1 MISNIK
7 HTLVF
12 LMSCIIVTAYG
23 LAQDHFVVT
32 ISENG
37 TSSLVTIQNSVTTLD
52 AGDEVGIF
60 DANGLL
66 NDLDCLTPV
75 YGELLV
81 ASGVWTGS
89 QMDLTAIGSNDLCD
103 FGGFQQSGFIS
114 GNPIIIK
121 VWKAAEDVEYDATPT
136 LFMGSGNFD
145 GLFSVYNE
153 ITLDIPVFYNVVIN
167 EFFFRPNASDTP
179 DYVELFNNDVADV
192 DLTGWT
198 LNGMAISG
206 GTISANGYFLLAID
220 DPFFDVN
227 GMDYYA
233 GDNLPNSAML
243 DLGLGTSV
251 DDIVLALPSGAIHDV
266 VNYSNTLGWPT
277 GTANKGY
284 AAELRDPNFDNND
297 PASWASALETPI
309 SMYLYLDDGSEW
321 DFGSPLEE
329 NTVVPPEGEP
339 GCTDETACNYDPI
352 YTIDDGSCLY
362 LDCADECGGSAIV
375 DECGVCDGPG
385 IPVGECDCDGN
396 VLGCDDVCGS
406 GLIEDCFGECDG
418 TGMLDFAEVCCYEN
432 EMDCWGECFGP
443 GVSDPDGICCSG
455 ENLDCGGYCFGPN
468 VEDCFGD
475 CFGSGA
481 ENMGVEDPDGNCCY
495 EEDLDC
501 AGSCVN
507 GAIVDDCGVCGG
519 TNDCINYIPTVGL
532 EVDHEGGIAW
542 NVGLDGGGEPV
553 AVGHDIYW
561 GAAGIDVAYQYM
573 ASRDYLDPLSDT
585 GLHVS
590 GDIQG
595 FTNFQAALAGFG
607 FDPGLMTWSF
617 AYASLGG
624 DVEGVDWMYDPATT
638 TETRYYTGGTYEIAY
653 SGSPLFS
660 GLMPDITMTIQYHEL
675 GTPFDDQI
683 SALTSYFIP
692 TDASQDSGN
701 EIQDLAAAF
710 LIDVGD
716 FGVRF
721 TMDSFQP
728 AGQMEYLDTWRSGAY
743 FEAQVSAIEG
753 AQDFIGDPDCFGIIG
768 GDAVEDDC
776 GVCGGDNSSC
786 TDCAGVINGDS
797 YEDYCGIC
805 DNDPDNDSFW
815 FDSLNFGGAYDCS
828 GVCFGEA
835 VNDMCETCDTDLEND
850 CVQDCLDVWGGDAVY
865 DDCGICDGPGIPE
878 GDCDCDGNVLGCDD
892 VCGSGLV
899 DDECG
904 VCDGSGIPEGDC
916 DCFGSVDDC
925 LGECGGPAVYDE
937 CMVCDGDNS
946 SCADC
951 AGIPNGP
958 NVEDMCGA
966 CDDDAEND
974 CVEDCFGVWG
984 GTAEFDECDV
994 CDGDGIPEGDCDC
1007 DGNVLG
1013 CDDVCGSGLEFDEC
1027 DVCGGDGPPC
1037 GPWANPDPSAF
1048 EFNGAITAAV
1058 YFDDI
1063 PTGIDLDAVAV
1074 FYGDD
1079 IRGLSTGLYF
1089 PPLDIYEFMLT
1100 IYGDNTGS
1108 EILTFKFWDSTTNT
1122 IYDLEETVLFTGG
1135 MLLGDPM
1142 NPYTLNYHSVI
1153 YGCMD
1158 EEACNYYP
1166 DATEDDGTCEY
1177 GDTWYLD
1184 FDNDGF
1190 GDYYESYVAC
1200 TQPQGY
1206 VDNDGDCNDTYE
1218 NINPDSEEV
1227 CDGIDNDCDG
1237 EVDEGCE
1244 GCMDDMACNWDQYAT
1259 IDDGSCT
1266 YPEDENH
1273 DCEGNCIVE
1282 EDCFGECGGSAIEDE
1297 CGVCDGS
1304 GIPEGDCDCFG
1315 NVDDCLGGCGGSA
1328 IEDECGVC
1336 DGSGIPEGDCDCFGN
1351 VDDCLGECGG
1361 SAIEDEC
1368 GVCDGPG
1375 VPEGDCDCFGNVDDC
1390 LGECGGSAIDDEC
1403 GVCDG
1408 PGIPEGDCDCFGS
1421 VDDCLGECGG
1431 SAMPDECG
1439 VCDGPGIPEGDCDCD
1454 GNVEDC
1460 LGECGG
1466 PAIDDEC
1473 GVCDGPGI
1481 PEGDCDCFGN
1491 VDDCLGECGGSTMP
1505 DECGVC
1511 DGPGIPEGDCDCF
1524 GNVDDC
1530 LGECGGL
1537 AEYDGCGVCD
1547 GDGTSCIPDGFEF
1560 NQSTMQAFYFFVTA
1574 TISDL
1579 ELEVGADWIGI
1590 FNGPICVGAA
1600 AWDGEYT
1607 SVVAM
1612 GDDGYGM
1619 TDGYLNPGDTPT
1631 FVIYDGSADDFY
1643 DAEAFGVTPNL
1654 EFANLAQIFIDELAA
1669 ILTINF
1675 SLDLHAGANL
1685 ISFYVLP
1692 DDNSLTTV
1700 LDGCVDLVSGV
1711 IGEGTVA
1718 TPHPATPGAW
1728 IGNLDYF
1735 EATRGY
1741 WVLLD
1746 DDCTI
1751 TFDGWPTDPATIF
1764 DLHAGANLVSYPFAV
1779 SNMFTDA
1786 LPSDVLD
1793 LIIAIIG
1800 EGTVATPHPATPGE
1814 WIGNLD
1820 YLDGGKGY
1828 WYLLEDAVSFMYNSP
1843 MLSRSDFRVPIEN
1856 NLSGYEY
1863 VQSSEQAF
1871 YFVDGIQLND
1881 HVLSENDWLLAYNG
1895 NVLVGKARWQGE
1907 YTSIPV
1913 MGDNG
1918 TELSAGYCQAGDIPS
1933 FKLMKD
1939 FTGEVINL
1947 NGNIQTWESNGLYL
1961 TGLLDEAAFVPA
1973 SFVLNEVYPNP
1984 FNPTTTIS
1992 YSIPA
1997 QAEVQVMVF
2006 DIMGRQVAVL
2016 ANEVQSEGAHFVT
2029 FDASGYSSGMYFV
2042 KLISNGEI
2050 LSQKI
2055 MLMK

>member
-1 MISNIK
+1 MNLTPNAHQRIFCCSTHKDRRIKIKQNKNKEKQMISNIK

-32 ISENG
+32 IPETG

-66 NDLDCLTPV
+66 NNLDCDPPV

-103 FGGFQQSGFIS
+103 FGGFQQTGFIS
-114 GNPIIIK
+114 SNPIIIK

-206 GTISANGYFLLAID
+206 GTISAMGYFLLAID
-220 DPFFDVN
+220 DPFYDVDGN
-227 GMDYYA
+227 DYYA
-233 GDNLPNSAML
+233 GDNLPNSAMI
-243 DLGLGTSV
+243 DLGLGTTA
-251 DDIVLALPSGAIHDV
+251 DNIVLARPNGATQDV
-266 VNYSNTLGWPT
+266 VNYDGVAGWPT

-284 AAELRDPNFDNND
+284 AVELIDPDSDNND
-297 PASWASALETPI
+297 PASWASALETPV

-321 DFGSPLEE
+321 DFGSPLEQ
-329 NTVVPPEGEP
+329 NTVNGTP
-339 GCTDETACNYDPI
+339 GCTDAVACNYDPLA
-352 YTIDDGSCLY
+352 TIDDGTCTY
-362 LDCADECGGSAIV
+362 PEDANHDCAGNCIVDIDCAGVCGGSAAV

-385 IPVGECDCDGN
+385 IPLGECDCDGN

-406 GLIEDCFGECDG
+406 GLVDDECGICDG
-418 TGMLDFAEVCCYEN
+418 LGAVYECGC
-432 EMDCWGECFGP
+432 EDMADGACDC
-443 GVSDPDGICCSG
+443 
-455 ENLDCGGYCFGPN
+455 
-468 VEDCFGD
+468 
-475 CFGSGA
+475 
-481 ENMGVEDPDGNCCY
+481 DGNV
-495 EEDLDC
+495 L
-501 AGSCVN
+501 
-507 GAIVDDCGVCGG
+507 DDCGVCGG

-542 NVGLDGGGEPV
+542 NVGVDGGGEPV

-653 SGSPLFS
+653 SGSPMFS
-660 GLMPDITMTIQYHEL
+660 GPMPDITMSIQYHDL

-683 SALTSYFIP
+683 SALTGYFIP

-710 LIDVGD
+710 LTDVGE

-728 AGQMEYLDTWRSGAY
+728 AGQVEYADTWRSGAY

-753 AQDFIGDPDCFGIIG
+753 AQDFVGEPDCFGIID

-786 TDCAGVINGDS
+786 TDCAGVINGNS
-797 YEDYCGIC
+797 YEDYCFVC
-805 DNDPDNDSFW
+805 DDDPTNDSFW
-815 FDSLNFGGAYDCS
+815 FDSLNFGGAYDCDA
-828 GVCFGEA
+828 VCFGDSE
-835 VNDMCETCDTDLEND
+835 NDMCGTCDDDSDND
-850 CVQDCLDVWGGDAVY
+850 CVQDCLDVWGGSA
-865 DDCGICDGPGIPE
+865 E
-878 GDCDCDGNVLGCDD
+878 
-892 VCGSGLV
+892 
-899 DDECG
+899 
-904 VCDGSGIPEGDC
+904 
-916 DCFGSVDDC
+916 
-925 LGECGGPAVYDE
+925 YDE

-946 SCADC
+946 TCADC
-951 AGIPNGP
+951 AGVPNGP
-958 NVEDMCGA
+958 NYEDMCGT
-966 CDDDAEND
+966 CDDDPEND
-974 CVEDCFGVWG
+974 CEPPFG
-984 GTAEFDECDV
+984 
-994 CDGDGIPEGDCDC
+994 
-1007 DGNVLG
+1007 
-1013 CDDVCGSGLEFDEC
+1013 
-1027 DVCGGDGPPC
+1027 
-1037 GPWANPDPSAF
+1037 
-1048 EFNGAITAAV
+1048 
-1058 YFDDI
+1058 
-1063 PTGIDLDAVAV
+1063 
-1074 FYGDD
+1074 
-1079 IRGLSTGLYF
+1079 
-1089 PPLDIYEFMLT
+1089 
-1100 IYGDNTGS
+1100 
-1108 EILTFKFWDSTTNT
+1108 
-1122 IYDLEETVLFTGG
+1122 
-1135 MLLGDPM
+1135 
-1142 NPYTLNYHSVI
+1142 
-1153 YGCMD
+1153 
-1158 EEACNYYP
+1158 
-1166 DATEDDGTCEY
+1166 
-1177 GDTWYLD
+1177 
-1184 FDNDGF
+1184 
-1190 GDYYESYVAC
+1190 
-1200 TQPQGY
+1200 
-1206 VDNDGDCNDTYE
+1206 
-1218 NINPDSEEV
+1218 
-1227 CDGIDNDCDG
+1227 
-1237 EVDEGCE
+1237 
-1244 GCMDDMACNWDQYAT
+1244 
-1259 IDDGSCT
+1259 
-1266 YPEDENH
+1266 
-1273 DCEGNCIVE
+1273 
-1282 EDCFGECGGSAIEDE
+1282 
-1297 CGVCDGS
+1297 
-1304 GIPEGDCDCFG
+1304 
-1315 NVDDCLGGCGGSA
+1315 
-1328 IEDECGVC
+1328 
-1336 DGSGIPEGDCDCFGN
+1336 
-1351 VDDCLGECGG
+1351 
-1361 SAIEDEC
+1361 
-1368 GVCDGPG
+1368 
-1375 VPEGDCDCFGNVDDC
+1375 
-1390 LGECGGSAIDDEC
+1390 
-1403 GVCDG
+1403 
-1408 PGIPEGDCDCFGS
+1408 
-1421 VDDCLGECGG
+1421 
-1431 SAMPDECG
+1431 
-1439 VCDGPGIPEGDCDCD
+1439 
-1454 GNVEDC
+1454 
-1460 LGECGG
+1460 
-1466 PAIDDEC
+1466 
-1473 GVCDGPGI
+1473 
-1481 PEGDCDCFGN
+1481 
-1491 VDDCLGECGGSTMP
+1491 
-1505 DECGVC
+1505 
-1511 DGPGIPEGDCDCF
+1511 
-1524 GNVDDC
+1524 
-1530 LGECGGL
+1530 
-1537 AEYDGCGVCD
+1537 
-1547 GDGTSCIPDGFEF
+1547 F
-1560 NQSTMQAFYFFVTA
+1560 NQSTEQAFYFFTTA
-1574 TISDL
+1574 TIDGV
-1579 ELEVGADWIGI
+1579 ELEIGLDWIGI

-1631 FVIYDGSADDFY
+1631 FVIYDASADDFY

-1654 EFANLAQIFIDELAA
+1654 EFGNLAQIFVDELAA
-1669 ILTINF
+1669 VLTTTF
-1675 SLDLHAGANL
+1675 TLDLHAGANL
-1685 ISFYVLP
+1685 VSFYVLP
-1692 DDNSLTTV
+1692 DPPTLNNV
-1700 LDGCVDLVSGV
+1700 LDGCVDYVQGV

-1718 TPHPATPGAW
+1718 TPHPVIPGAW
-1728 IGNLDYF
+1728 IGNLDFF
-1735 EATRGY
+1735 EATSGY
-1741 WVLLD
+1741 WILLSEA
-1746 DDCTI
+1746 CTI
-1751 TFDGWPTDPATIF
+1751 TFDGWPVDAATTF
-1764 DLHAGANLVSYPFAV
+1764 GMHAGANLASYPFAV

-1800 EGTVATPHPATPGE
+1800 EGTVATPHPVTPGA

-1871 YFVDGIQLND
+1871 YFVDGVQLND

-1907 YTSIPV
+1907 YTSISV

-1947 NGNIQTWESNGLYL
+1947 SGNIQAWESNGLYL
-1961 TGLLDEAAFVPA
+1961 TGSLDEAAFVPA

>member
-32 ISENG
+32 IPETG

-66 NDLDCLTPV
+66 NNLDCDPPV

-103 FGGFQQSGFIS
+103 FGGFQQTGFIS
-114 GNPIIIK
+114 SNPIIIK

-206 GTISANGYFLLAID
+206 GTISAMGYFLLAID
-220 DPFFDVN
+220 DPFYDVDGN
-227 GMDYYA
+227 DYYA
-233 GDNLPNSAML
+233 GDNLPNSAMI
-243 DLGLGTSV
+243 DLGLGTTA
-251 DDIVLALPSGAIHDV
+251 DNIVLARPNGATQDV
-266 VNYSNTLGWPT
+266 VNYDGVAGWPT

-284 AAELRDPNFDNND
+284 AVELIDPDSDNND
-297 PASWASALETPI
+297 PASWASALETPV

-321 DFGSPLEE
+321 DFGSPLEQ
-329 NTVVPPEGEP
+329 NTVNGTP
-339 GCTDETACNYDPI
+339 GCTDAVACNYDPLA
-352 YTIDDGSCLY
+352 TIDDGTCTY
-362 LDCADECGGSAIV
+362 PEDANHDCAGNCIVDIDCAGVCGGSAAV

-385 IPVGECDCDGN
+385 IPLGECDCDGN

-406 GLIEDCFGECDG
+406 GLVDDECGICDG
-418 TGMLDFAEVCCYEN
+418 LGAVYECGC
-432 EMDCWGECFGP
+432 EDMADGACDC
-443 GVSDPDGICCSG
+443 
-455 ENLDCGGYCFGPN
+455 
-468 VEDCFGD
+468 
-475 CFGSGA
+475 
-481 ENMGVEDPDGNCCY
+481 DGNV
-495 EEDLDC
+495 L
-501 AGSCVN
+501 
-507 GAIVDDCGVCGG
+507 DDCGVCGG

-542 NVGLDGGGEPV
+542 NVGVDGGGEPV

-653 SGSPLFS
+653 SGSPMFS
-660 GLMPDITMTIQYHEL
+660 GPMPDITMSIQYHDL

-683 SALTSYFIP
+683 SALTGYFIP

-710 LIDVGD
+710 LTDVGE

-728 AGQMEYLDTWRSGAY
+728 AGQVEYADTWRSGAY

-753 AQDFIGDPDCFGIIG
+753 AQDFVGEPDCFGIID

-786 TDCAGVINGDS
+786 TDCAGVINGNS
-797 YEDYCGIC
+797 YEDYCFVC
-805 DNDPDNDSFW
+805 DDDPTNDSFW
-815 FDSLNFGGAYDCS
+815 FDSLNFGGAYDCDA
-828 GVCFGEA
+828 VCFGDSE
-835 VNDMCETCDTDLEND
+835 NDMCGTCDDDSDNDCVQDCLDVWGGTAEYDECMVCDGDNSTCADCAGVPNGPNEVDMCDVCDADPEND
-850 CVQDCLDVWGGDAVY
+850 CVQDCLDVWGGSA
-865 DDCGICDGPGIPE
+865 E
-878 GDCDCDGNVLGCDD
+878 
-892 VCGSGLV
+892 
-899 DDECG
+899 
-904 VCDGSGIPEGDC
+904 
-916 DCFGSVDDC
+916 
-925 LGECGGPAVYDE
+925 YDE

-946 SCADC
+946 TCADC
-951 AGIPNGP
+951 AGVPNGP
-958 NVEDMCGA
+958 NVVDMCET
-966 CDDDAEND
+966 CDADPEND

-1027 DVCGGDGPPC
+1027 NVCGGDGPPC

-1108 EILTFKFWDSTTNT
+1108 EMLTFKFWDSATDT
-1122 IYDLEETVLFTGG
+1122 IYDLEETVLFNGG

-1190 GDYYESYVAC
+1190 GDYYESIVAC

-1227 CDGIDNDCDG
+1227 CEGIDNDCDG

-1259 IDDGSCT
+1259 IDDDSCT

-1297 CGVCDGS
+1297 CGVCDGDNS
-1304 GIPEGDCDCFG
+1304 TCADCAGVPNGPNYEDNCGICDDDSLNDDIDMDCAGVCFG
-1315 NVDDCLGGCGGSA
+1315 MSYVDDCDVCDDIPDNDNACADCAGVPNGSNYEDNCGICDDDPLNDDIDMDCA
-1328 IEDECGVC
+1328 GVC
-1336 DGSGIPEGDCDCFGN
+1336 FGMSY
-1351 VDDCLGECGG
+1351 VDDC
-1361 SAIEDEC
+1361 D
-1368 GVCDGPG
+1368 VCDDNTENDNACADCAGIPNGPNYEDMCE
-1375 VPEGDCDCFGNVDDC
+1375 VCDDDTENDCVQDC
-1390 LGECGGSAIDDEC
+1390 LDVWGG
-1403 GVCDG
+1403 
-1408 PGIPEGDCDCFGS
+1408 
-1421 VDDCLGECGG
+1421 
-1431 SAMPDECG
+1431 
-1439 VCDGPGIPEGDCDCD
+1439 
-1454 GNVEDC
+1454 
-1460 LGECGG
+1460 
-1466 PAIDDEC
+1466 
-1473 GVCDGPGI
+1473 
-1481 PEGDCDCFGN
+1481 
-1491 VDDCLGECGGSTMP
+1491 T
-1505 DECGVC
+1505 
-1511 DGPGIPEGDCDCF
+1511 
-1524 GNVDDC
+1524 
-1530 LGECGGL
+1530 
-1537 AEYDGCGVCD
+1537 AEYDECMVCD
-1547 GDGTSCIPDGFEF
+1547 GDNSTCADCAGVPNGPNEVDMCDVCDADPENDCVQDCLDVWGGSAEYDECMVCDGDNSTCADCAGVPNGPNYEDMCGTCDDDPENDCEPPFGF
-1560 NQSTMQAFYFFVTA
+1560 NQSTEQAFYFFTTA
-1574 TISDL
+1574 TIDGV
-1579 ELEVGADWIGI
+1579 ELEIGLDWIGI

-1631 FVIYDGSADDFY
+1631 FVIYDASADDFY

-1654 EFANLAQIFIDELAA
+1654 EFGNLAQIFVDELAA
-1669 ILTINF
+1669 VLTTTF
-1675 SLDLHAGANL
+1675 TLDLHAGANL
-1685 ISFYVLP
+1685 VSFYVLP
-1692 DDNSLTTV
+1692 DPPTLNNV
-1700 LDGCVDLVSGV
+1700 LDGCVDYVQGV

-1718 TPHPATPGAW
+1718 TPHPVIPGAW
-1728 IGNLDYF
+1728 IGNLDFF
-1735 EATRGY
+1735 EATSGY
-1741 WVLLD
+1741 WILLSEA
-1746 DDCTI
+1746 CTI
-1751 TFDGWPTDPATIF
+1751 TFDGWPVDAATTF
-1764 DLHAGANLVSYPFAV
+1764 GMHAGANLASYPFAV

-1800 EGTVATPHPATPGE
+1800 EGTVATPHPVTPGA

-1871 YFVDGIQLND
+1871 YFVDGVQLND

-1907 YTSIPV
+1907 YTSISV

-1947 NGNIQTWESNGLYL
+1947 SGNIQAWESNGLYL
-1961 TGLLDEAAFVPA
+1961 TGSLDEAAFVPA